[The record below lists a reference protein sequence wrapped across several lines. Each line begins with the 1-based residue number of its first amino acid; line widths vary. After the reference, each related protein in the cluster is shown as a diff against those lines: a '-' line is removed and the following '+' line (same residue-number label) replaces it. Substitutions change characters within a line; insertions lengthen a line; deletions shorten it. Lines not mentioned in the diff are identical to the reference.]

1 MAVTHDLTHRG
12 SSSHHHAANTM
23 ALEERFEVLKEI
35 GDGSFGSVVLARV
48 RGAGSNVARRGTV
61 IAIKT
66 MKKTFQSFTP
76 CLELR
81 EVVFLRTLPPHQH
94 LVPALDI
101 FLDPFSKKLHICME
115 YMEGNLYQLMK
126 ARDHKCLDNASVKSI
141 LFQIMQGLEHIHAHN
156 FFHRDIKPENILV
169 SSSGHQETSNSFRR
183 YSSLVTPPSTPPSY
197 TVKIADFGLARETHS
212 KLPYTTYVSTRWYR
226 APEVLLRAGEYS
238 APVDIWAVGAMAVEV
253 ATLKPL
259 FPGVNEVDQLWRVCE
274 IMGSPGNWYNK
285 AGQRVGGGEWRE
297 GSRLAGKL
305 GFSFPKMAPHA
316 MDTILQSPQWPASLS
331 HFVTWCLMWDP
342 KTRPTST
349 QALAHEYF
357 IDAVDPLRPKS
368 SASRILGRKQSD
380 LGRASKDSGSSTP
393 TSTKQP
399 WYRKSLIGRSES
411 TAEVNAVSKDPAGIL
426 APLSTMVTSPTAPS
440 VAVPQAVPAHAP
452 APAPAPV
459 PSHNTQMPA
468 LVPVPSQAATAPA
481 VAQVPSPAP
490 AGPRPAPEQH
500 LSAEAVLPKVRP
512 AASKRTTWTNGPSNV
527 APMPILPTI
536 RPISPMSDAV
546 TAQANN
552 RTPMYNDAY
561 ANAAGRAD
569 DKTPKKIGRQL
580 SVASSTN
587 HYADLHRQQAEQALN
602 GNTGLVS
609 PPSAH
614 KESFFSHLR
623 KRARRFSGR
632 HQTPISPAYD
642 EVEAQ
647 AGCGPWASNRSSMVI
662 DQQAQASYMPMAV
675 PVQNASALPSSH
687 TYDSLDKQSYAGE
700 TNNGYLPTIPAHS
713 STSNLTSS
721 VTMGNTVGVPLAG
734 TTNLK
739 RHHSLPH
746 HHPRSVDNLLVAA
759 RSGGGPISSRTRRA
773 QATQGG
779 VYQYDAP
786 DEEDELLDEVLNSTH
801 RAMKRLEKDGK
812 PALRQS
818 VSNIAI
824 SNPYPTPS
832 PSASGHN
839 VLFGDGNE
847 AVTPKPLDLSKKA
860 ADYKWPT
867 PPYDENDWAASASAS
882 IWAASNRF

>member
-1 MAVTHDLTHRG
+1 MAVTHDLTLRG
-12 SSSHHHAANTM
+12 PSSQHIANTM

-115 YMEGNLYQLMK
+115 FMEGNLYQLMK

-141 LFQIMQGLEHIHAHN
+141 LFQIMQGLEHIHAHS

-169 SSSGHQETSNSFRR
+169 TSSGHQETSNSFRR

-316 MDTILQSPQWPASLS
+316 MDTILKLPQWPASLS

-342 KTRPTST
+342 KTRPTSK

-357 IDAVDPLRPKS
+357 ADAVDPLRPKS
-368 SASRILGRKQSD
+368 SASRMLGRKQSD
-380 LGRASKDSGSSTP
+380 LGRSSKDSASSAT
-393 TSTKQP
+393 TSTKQS
-399 WYRKSLIGRSES
+399 WFRKSLIGRSEPTAEPVSSVFKDSASNPLSAMVVSPS
-411 TAEVNAVSKDPAGIL
+411 TAAVGGSFTATQPTLLSQAQAPARLPVVMQAPIVPPAVSHL
-426 APLSTMVTSPTAPS
+426 AA
-440 VAVPQAVPAHAP
+440 
-452 APAPAPV
+452 
-459 PSHNTQMPA
+459 
-468 LVPVPSQAATAPA
+468 
-481 VAQVPSPAP
+481 
-490 AGPRPAPEQH
+490 PRPTPEQH
-500 LSAEAVLPKVRP
+500 LSAEVVLPKVRP
-512 AASKRTTWTNGPSNV
+512 AAAKRTTWNNGPSNV
-527 APMPILPTI
+527 APMPILPTM
-536 RPISPMSDAV
+536 RPISPMPDAV

-561 ANAAGRAD
+561 ANAAGRLD
-569 DKTPKKIGRQL
+569 EKTPRKIGRQL

-587 HYADLHRQQAEQALN
+587 HYVDHHCQQAEQALS
-602 GNTGLVS
+602 GNTALVS

-632 HQTPISPAYD
+632 YQTPISPAYD

-647 AGCGPWASNRSSMVI
+647 AGCGPWASNRSSVVI
-662 DQQAQASYMPMAV
+662 DQQTQVSYMPMAV
-675 PVQNASALPSSH
+675 PVQTMAAVPKEMACEP
-687 TYDSLDKQSYAGE
+687 TEKQSQVGGRQSFAGE
-700 TNNGYLPTIPAHS
+700 AIGGYLPSVPAHH
-713 STSNLTSS
+713 STSNLALSTTTHNSVCVPPGGPTS
-721 VTMGNTVGVPLAG
+721 
-734 TTNLK
+734 LK
-739 RHHSLPH
+739 RHHSLPQ
-746 HHPRSVDNLLVAA
+746 HHPRSVDNLLLAA

-773 QATQGG
+773 QATQG

-786 DEEDELLDEVLNSTH
+786 DEEDELLDEALNLTP
-801 RAMKRLEKDGK
+801 RPTNRPEQDGK

-818 VSNIAI
+818 VSNIAM

-839 VLFGDGNE
+839 MLFCDGTE
-847 AVTPKPLDLSKKA
+847 VATPKALDLSKKTE
-860 ADYKWPT
+860 DYKWPT
-867 PPYDENDWAASASAS
+867 PPYDKNDDNDWAASASAS